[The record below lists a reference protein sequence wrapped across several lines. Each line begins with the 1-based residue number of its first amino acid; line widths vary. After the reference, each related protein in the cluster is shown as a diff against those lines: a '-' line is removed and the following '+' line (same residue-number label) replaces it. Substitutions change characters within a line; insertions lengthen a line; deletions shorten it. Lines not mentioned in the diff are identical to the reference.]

1 MKESFIETSNYTTQ
15 YTQDKNIFLQFLVDE
30 LEIDPDLQNIGM
42 SEYFDQGNI
51 LLVVCFFLV
60 CFIFHNKDHAAFL
73 EEINQLKAAM
83 DMEEKDKDEW
93 FKNKYLRLKKLSGV
107 SENSFLFF
115 DAIITPRQNASLADA
130 LKALK
135 AEFNSTPKQTL

>member
-1 MKESFIETSNYTTQ
+1 MDLFAKQPSLEA
-15 YTQDKNIFLQFLVDE
+15 LVNK
-30 LEIDPDLQNIGM
+30 LEIDQDLQNIGM
-42 SEYFDQGNI
+42 SEFFDQGNI

-60 CFIFHNKDHAAFL
+60 CFIFHNKDHLAYL
-73 EEINQLKAAM
+73 EEINQLKAAR
-83 DMEEKDKDEW
+83 DMEKKEKDEW
-93 FKNKYLRLKKLSGV
+93 FKNKYLRLKKLSDL

-135 AEFNSTPKQTL
+135 TEFHSNPKQTL